1 MSVNVLIVDFR
12 SEKHFSYWFWSR
24 LDDGHVFIIIPD
36 QFGNIYYLLL
46 IMNYFPLQKTNA
58 WDHPGQVDQP
68 NYIDIAKRSGG
79 WIYGSNKICR
89 LIFDWWNYFIIS
101 YQVSS
106 LLGPTKSSIHCT
118 INVSV
123 LSSSSFL
130 ISSDHL
136 SFLGFHLE
144 EINKNIYKWKKF
156 EKLPNMSDCN
166 YVFFLDSLTP
176 LVLSSQPKLL
186 SVNMSNN
193 LISEIQP
200 GAFTNMTR
208 LVRLILS
215 KNKITKLDK
224 NSLAGG

>member
-1 MSVNVLIVDFR
+1 
-12 SEKHFSYWFWSR
+12 
-24 LDDGHVFIIIPD
+24 
-36 QFGNIYYLLL
+36 
-46 IMNYFPLQKTNA
+46 MNYFPRQKTNA
-58 WDHPGQVDQP
+58 WDHPGLAWPGPD
-68 NYIDIAKRSGG
+68 YIDISKRSGG

-101 YQVSS
+101 SYRFSV
-106 LLGPTKSSIHCT
+106 PASIHWN

-123 LSSSSFL
+123 SSSSRFSHL
-130 ISSDHL
+130 KQPSIIPRL
-136 SFLGFHLE
+136 SFRGNKQKHLQME
-144 EINKNIYKWKKF
+144 KVWKITQ
-156 EKLPNMSDCN
+156 LSDCN

-215 KNKITKLDK
+215 KNKITKLDQ
-224 NSLAGG
+224 NSLSGGRNKGQPVRL